1 MTLSAYL
8 GLLSIGST
16 IQTRS
21 VVDNQEEEEREVQ
34 RIRLLSEAIANA
46 EVDIVSTVS
55 THHAPLEHKGI
66 HTLCAFFVLCLHILR
81 N

>member
-55 THHAPLEHKGI
+55 THHTPLEHKGI
-66 HTLCAFFVLCLHILR
+66 YTLCVLFVFCLHILR